1 MFMCRYSLQDDIIM
15 KKNLFSPAV
24 NAPVVLICGG
34 KDVGKSTF
42 SRYLTNSLLNR
53 YNL

>member
-1 MFMCRYSLQDDIIM
+1 MILL
-15 KKNLFSPAV
+15 KNLFSPAV

-34 KDVGKSTF
+34 KDIGKSTF
-42 SRYLTNSLLNR
+42 ARYLTNSLLNR